1 VKNGEV
7 KNMDLSGQN
16 VLAMRDA
23 QSALAVGATRVLVGE
38 RCVITP
44 SARDFLRQ
52 HDIELIAG
60 GSCTAAASSQ
70 NDKGRSGAS
79 GEAQRGSGAGVPTR
93 GARIIDVVP
102 GKSDRKASSAQP
114 APAARETRGAAN
126 PRLFT
131 TPEAEAIK
139 LEICAVGKKL
149 WTRQYVDGNGGNI
162 SYRIGPN
169 EVLCTPTL
177 VSKFDLTPD
186 DICMVDLEGKQVAGK
201 LPRTSEILLH
211 LEIYKAVP
219 EAKSCVHC
227 HPPHATAYAITGRVP
242 PSRVIPEF
250 EVFVGKVAV
259 SPYETPGTQA
269 FAETVLPYVRQH
281 NVVLLANHGII
292 CWADTVTHAEWFA
305 EVVDTYCW
313 TLMLASQ
320 LGVPISQISEKHTAD
335 LLDIKKSIG
344 LPDARFDA
352 AGMKECQL
360 SDLETNTTIALLPC
374 ARDGVSIGSPD
385 TTDIEQLVKQ
395 VTDAVMGAIG
405 AQ

>member
-1 VKNGEV
+1 MKNGEV
-7 KNMDLSGQN
+7 KNMDMSGQN
-16 VLAMRDA
+16 VLSMRDA
-23 QSALAVGATRVLVGE
+23 QSAVAAGATQVRVCE
-38 RCVITP
+38 KCVITP

-52 HDIELIAG
+52 HEVELVT
-60 GSCTAAASSQ
+60 GSAAAASP
-70 NDKGRSGAS
+70 AS
-79 GEAQRGSGAGVPTR
+79 PAPKPPAANGSAK
-93 GARIIDVVP
+93 ARIIDVA
-102 GKSDRKASSAQP
+102 GSGAKS
-114 APAARETRGAAN
+114 APAVQKAPDA
-126 PRLFT
+126 RLFN

-139 LEICAVGKKL
+139 VEICAVGKKL
-149 WTRQYVDGNGGNI
+149 WNRQYVDGNGGNI
-162 SYRIGPN
+162 SYRIGRN

-177 VSKFDLTPD
+177 VSKYDLTPD
-186 DICMVDLEGKQVAGK
+186 DICLVDLEGKQIAGK
-201 LPRTSEILLH
+201 RPRTSEILLH

-219 EAKSCVHC
+219 EAKACVHC

-259 SPYETPGTQA
+259 SPYETPGTKA

-281 NVVLLANHGII
+281 NTVLLANHGII

-335 LLDIKKSIG
+335 LLDIKKTIG

-352 AGMKECQL
+352 SGMKECQL
-360 SDLETNTTIALLPC
+360 SDLETNTSIALVPC
-374 ARDGVSIGSPD
+374 ARDGVNVTAPAD
-385 TTDIEQLVKQ
+385 TADIEQLVKQ

-405 AQ
+405 TQ

>member
-1 VKNGEV
+1 MKSGEV

-16 VLAMRDA
+16 VLTMRDV
-23 QSALAVGATRVLVGE
+23 QSALAAGATQVRVCE
-38 RCVITP
+38 KCVITP

-52 HDIELIAG
+52 NNIELVTGPVAVA
-60 GSCTAAASSQ
+60 TPAPAPAPKPPAASPAI
-70 NDKGRSGAS
+70 AS
-79 GEAQRGSGAGVPTR
+79 GGGAKARIINVAGSGSGA
-93 GARIIDVVP
+93 
-102 GKSDRKASSAQP
+102 KS
-114 APAARETRGAAN
+114 APAAHRAPD

-149 WTRQYVDGNGGNI
+149 WNRQYVDGNGGNI

-201 LPRTSEILLH
+201 RPRTSEILLH

-259 SPYETPGTQA
+259 SPYETPGTKA

-281 NVVLLANHGII
+281 NTVLLANHGII

-335 LLDIKKSIG
+335 LLDIKKTIG

-352 AGMKECQL
+352 SGMKECQL
-360 SDLETNTTIALLPC
+360 SDLETNTSIALIPC
-374 ARDGVSIGSPD
+374 ARDGVNVALPAD
-385 TTDIEQLVKQ
+385 PADIEKLVKQ

>member
-1 VKNGEV
+1 VKSGEV
-7 KNMDLSGQN
+7 KNMDRSGQN
-16 VLAMRDA
+16 VLTMRDA
-23 QSALAVGATRVLVGE
+23 QSALAAGATHVRVCE
-38 RCVITP
+38 KCVITP
-44 SARDFLRQ
+44 SAHDFLRQ
-52 HDIELIAG
+52 HDIELVT
-60 GSCTAAASSQ
+60 GSTAAAPPASAPKPAAASPAAASS
-70 NDKGRSGAS
+70 GGGAK
-79 GEAQRGSGAGVPTR
+79 
-93 GARIIDVVP
+93 ARIINVA
-102 GKSDRKASSAQP
+102 GSSSGAKS
-114 APAARETRGAAN
+114 APEVRRAPDA
-126 PRLFT
+126 RLFT

-149 WTRQYVDGNGGNI
+149 WNRQYVDGNGGNI

-201 LPRTSEILLH
+201 RPRTSEILLH

-281 NVVLLANHGII
+281 NTVLLANHGII

-374 ARDGVSIGSPD
+374 ARDGVSIGGPD